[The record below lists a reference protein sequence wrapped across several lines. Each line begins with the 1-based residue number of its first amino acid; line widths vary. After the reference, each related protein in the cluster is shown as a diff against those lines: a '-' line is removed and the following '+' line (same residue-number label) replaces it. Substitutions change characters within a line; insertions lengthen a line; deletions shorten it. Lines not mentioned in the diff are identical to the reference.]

1 MLLIVYKSDAEYTTW
16 YFRTRS
22 KKISYKRKFWVDYLC
37 RWKVKKIIWSI
48 FAIGSRRD
56 DKMRPAGFEPATYCL
71 EGSCSIQMSYDL
83 LNSQCSLQICYMYTI
98 GVKKSQ
104 GLFSAAEIAR
114 LKNATS
120 LLTQTSLIDVCAIAH
135 EFNGLKNWYF
145 VRLLNFKEPIV
156 QTHQAVFLTLPQ
168 KNWYH
173 STGTAKD
180 GCGKRIS
187 QNYLI
192 KNHS

>member
-104 GLFSAAEIAR
+104 GLFSAAKIAR
-114 LKNATS
+114 LKKATS

-156 QTHQAVFLTLPQ
+156 QTHQTVSSSPNYFTLLL
-168 KNWYH
+168 Y
-173 STGTAKD
+173 ST
-180 GCGKRIS
+180 
-187 QNYLI
+187 
-192 KNHS
+192 

>member
-114 LKNATS
+114 LKNTSS
-120 LLTQTSLIDVCAIAH
+120 LLRKHRVLTYARSAH
-135 EFNGLKNWYF
+135 QCSCFQSSHF
-145 VRLLNFKEPIV
+145 VQLLHFRVLFVDLELADLFDN
-156 QTHQAVFLTLPQ
+156 AV
-168 KNWYH
+168 
-173 STGTAKD
+173 
-180 GCGKRIS
+180 IE
-187 QNYLI
+187 
-192 KNHS
+192 